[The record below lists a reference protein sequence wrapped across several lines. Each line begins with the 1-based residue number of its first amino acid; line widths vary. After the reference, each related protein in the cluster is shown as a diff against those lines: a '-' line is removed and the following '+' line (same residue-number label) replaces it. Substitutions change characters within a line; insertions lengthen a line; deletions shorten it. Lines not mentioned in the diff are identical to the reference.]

1 MNILQRTQFY
11 VKWVSVLISCCKRE
25 FLIIKKGKNWWIS
38 NWWKIF
44 WISLFF
50 NRFKM
55 EHELFQVFEKEEHI
69 HMEYLP
75 LLTNYICGSLN
86 SHYLPNRSYYY
97 QQYNYVTKLK
107 IVCMWKQKHGLPTVS
122 CKWEAICNDQL
133 VNFF

>member
-1 MNILQRTQFY
+1 
-11 VKWVSVLISCCKRE
+11 
-25 FLIIKKGKNWWIS
+25 
-38 NWWKIF
+38 
-44 WISLFF
+44 
-50 NRFKM
+50 M

-107 IVCMWKQKHGLPTVS
+107 IVCMWKQNTVY
-122 CKWEAICNDQL
+122 QL
-133 VNFF
+133 FLVKERQKNIKIAFAQQFE